1 MSKKIHLTYPPETL
15 KDAWRF
21 YRLKKVAEILTKN
34 CHGLLL
40 DIGCNDCLIM
50 KFIPK
55 ERFKYLGIDLSRQAL
70 RKGRPHQRI
79 LTDACNLPFP
89 DKCIDA
95 VSCFEIIEHLQEPHQ
110 LMKEITRVLKP
121 NGKLLVSTPNQQS
134 LFLKIQNTVH
144 LPRFHDWRYIETHY
158 QTFTPQTLDSLL
170 RQYGFEIT
178 QKIRSIAFPPFKI
191 TKKSNVYKVL
201 RVLSKAV
208 PEDSQELLIRLA
220 MKTELT

>member
-1 MSKKIHLTYPPETL
+1 MSKIVHLTYPPEKL
-15 KDAWRF
+15 EDAWRF
-21 YRLKKVAEILTKN
+21 YRLKKTAEILTKN

-40 DIGCNDCLIM
+40 DIGCNDCLIT

-55 ERFKYLGIDLSRQAL
+55 ERFSYLGIDLSRQAL
-70 RKGRPHQRI
+70 RKGKPQQRI

-89 DKCIDA
+89 DQCVDT

-110 LMKEITRVLKP
+110 LMREIARVLKP

-144 LPRFHDWRYIETHY
+144 LPRFHDWRYVETHY

-170 RQYGFEIT
+170 KQYGFVIT
-178 QKIRSIAFPPFKI
+178 KKIRSIAFPPFKI

-201 RVLSKAV
+201 RVLSKVV

-220 MKTELT
+220 MKTKPT